1 MFLFSTSEKW
11 SPERQSNLPE
21 VIQQMAEVGFR
32 LSISFFS
39 HTCYCLVAKLHL
51 TLLRPH
57 GLPGSSD
64 PGISHARILEL
75 VVISFSRGSSQPR
88 DRACVSSVFRT
99 ADAFFTCWATMTP
112 KVRVNSHY
120 YRNWE
125 DFPKNKGH
133 GLYNHVMLLLSHY
146 CFCSLVLFKINEIAG
161 TFFPNS

>member
-1 MFLFSTSEKW
+1 MSVFGGWEYVCSIGSSNELKDLNAGRKIKKSLSPVFLFSRSEKW

-57 GLPGSSD
+57 GLPDSSD
-64 PGISHARILEL
+64 PGISQARILEW

-88 DRACVSSVFRT
+88 DQTFISCIGRRILYH
-99 ADAFFTCWATMTP
+99 WATREALCT
-112 KVRVNSHY
+112 Y
-120 YRNWE
+120 
-125 DFPKNKGH
+125 
-133 GLYNHVMLLLSHY
+133 
-146 CFCSLVLFKINEIAG
+146 
-161 TFFPNS
+161 